1 MLLLPLGMPIRRAFL
16 AATLVALAAAVA
28 PRSSAAAPAAAAPP
42 PDPWALVQVLRSA
55 LAEDAPLQ
63 ANFEQTFVPAGFS
76 SGETERGSFS
86 LALPDCLR
94 WDYEEPYPKSF
105 LICGQDAYSWNRG
118 ELAGHYQEVAAK
130 DEPGLDL
137 LLLPTAELRR
147 RYQAAV
153 KTGPG
158 GAPEIWLTPIVQ
170 TATTPLSATLELD
183 GGGKRLLGLAY
194 ADREGNRTR
203 FVLSN
208 YQPLRAGEDSVF
220 SPPARI
226 RWQED

>member
-1 MLLLPLGMPIRRAFL
+1 MLLLPLTMPSRRAFL
-16 AATLVALAAAVA
+16 AAALAATLVPCAIA
-28 PRSSAAAPAAAAPP
+28 AGAAAAPAPA
-42 PDPWALVQVLRSA
+42 DPWALVQALRSA
-55 LAEDAPLQ
+55 LADDAPLQ

-76 SGETERGSFS
+76 SGETERGNFS

-118 ELAGHYQEVAAK
+118 ELSGHYQEVAAQ

-153 KTGPG
+153 KTGAG
-158 GAPEIWLTPIVQ
+158 GAPEIWLTPIVK
-170 TATTPLSATLELD
+170 TATTPLSATLQLD

-194 ADREGNRTR
+194 ADSEGNRTR

-208 YQPLRAGEDSVF
+208 YQPLRAGEHSVF
-220 SPPARI
+220 SPPSQI